1 MGLTL
6 LIFTYRNIFNVV
18 NENIYREMEI
28 NAFNLFDILSNISK
42 Y

>member
-18 NENIYREMEI
+18 NENIYREREI